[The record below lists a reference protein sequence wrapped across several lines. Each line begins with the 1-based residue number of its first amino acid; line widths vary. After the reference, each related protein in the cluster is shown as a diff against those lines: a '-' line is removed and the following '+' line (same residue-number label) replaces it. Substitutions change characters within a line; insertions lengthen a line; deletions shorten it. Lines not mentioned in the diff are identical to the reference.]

1 MYISI
6 EVSDIIVKARELA
19 TSWNHEYITPEH
31 VLYMMCDEIN
41 FKEAFE
47 GCGGDVLELKQ
58 ELAEYL
64 KEAIA
69 TTKLEPIE
77 SFSLQQAFIWASQQ
91 VINSGKDQIEL
102 DHLLSGIMHQP
113 ESYSAYYVEVQGITL
128 TDLLYELCHQG
139 KDDEEDTNMNNGTS
153 DEEGV
158 GEIQQDEASLEKLS
172 SYVTNLNELVKKET
186 EPLVGREDV
195 IQRTIQILCRKQKNN
210 PVHIGEPGVGKTAIT
225 KGLARKINDGN
236 VPSTLL
242 GAQIFELDLGATLA
256 GTQYRGDFEK
266 RLKKILDIIKK
277 QKNPIVYIDEI
288 HNIVG
293 AGSLGA
299 GSLDASNLLKPYLTQ
314 GHIKFIG
321 ATTYEEYKKYFEKDK
336 GLVRRFQPVEIKE
349 PTVEET
355 IEILEGIKP
364 HYEVYHGVTYTKE
377 AIRAAAKL
385 SQQYIND
392 RFLPDKAIDLLD
404 EAGAYYCA
412 SQIPV
417 NVGQSSIDGTKQN
430 ASTQKQ
436 PIIDVSIIEA
446 TLSRIC
452 HIPKQKVEKDE
463 IKSLRNLEKRL
474 KKQVFGQDEAIDEI
488 VKCIKLSRAGL
499 NDGEKPIA
507 SLLFVGPTGV
517 GKTEVAKCLSE
528 ELGVK
533 LIRFDMSEYTEKHT
547 ASKLIG
553 SPPGYVGYEEGGLLT
568 DAIKKAPYSILLLDE
583 IEKAH
588 QDIYNILLQVM
599 DYATLTDNQGR
610 KGDFRNVILIMT
622 SNAGAAKIGKK
633 LVGFG
638 ERTVEKDA
646 IDEAVKKAFTPEFR
660 NRLTK
665 TVTFNHISA
674 DMAKAIVQKQLG
686 QFKEQLAT
694 KQIEISFTPRTIKFI
709 AEKGISA
716 EYGAREII
724 RIIDGQIKPLLVDQI
739 LFGRLAKGGKCKIDM
754 ENEKF
759 KLVN

>member
-1 MYISI
+1 MQ
-6 EVSDIIVKARELA
+6 ARELA
-19 TSWNHEYITPEH
+19 AEWKHEYITPEH
-31 VLYMMCDEIN
+31 VLIVMCDEVH

-47 GCGGDVLELKQ
+47 ACGGDVPQLKQ
-58 ELAEYL
+58 ELTTYL
-64 KEAIA
+64 KDAID
-69 TTKLEPIE
+69 TTQLEPIE

-91 VINSGKDQIEL
+91 VINSGKEQIEL

-113 ESYSAYYVEVQGITL
+113 ESYSAYYIEVQGVTL
-128 TDLLYELCHQG
+128 TDLLYELCHQVR
-139 KDDEEDTNMNNGTS
+139 DEQEVLYEGNKEEKEGEKVTNQ
-153 DEEGV
+153 EE
-158 GEIQQDEASLEKLS
+158 ATLEKLS
-172 SYVTNLNELVKKET
+172 SYVTHLNELVKKET

-210 PVHIGEPGVGKTAIT
+210 PIHIGEPGVGKTAIT
-225 KGLARKINDGN
+225 KGLARKINEGS
-236 VPSTLL
+236 VPNILK

-266 RLKKILDIIKK
+266 RLKKILDVIKK
-277 QKNPIVYIDEI
+277 QENPIVYIDEI

-349 PTVEET
+349 PTIEET
-355 IEILEGIKP
+355 IEILQGIKT
-364 HYEVYHGVTYTKE
+364 HYEVYHGVTYTEE

-385 SQQYIND
+385 SQQYITD

-412 SQIPV
+412 NQLDKSKE
-417 NVGQSSIDGTKQN
+417 QS
-430 ASTQKQ
+430 
-436 PIIDVSIIEA
+436 IIDVSIIEV

-463 IKSLRNLEKRL
+463 IQTLKNLEKRL

-488 VKCIKLSRAGL
+488 VKSIKLSRAGL
-499 NDGEKPIA
+499 SDGEKPIA

-568 DAIKKAPYSILLLDE
+568 DAIKKTPYSILLLDE

-610 KGDFRNVILIMT
+610 KADFRNVILIMT
-622 SNAGAAKIGKK
+622 SNAGASKIGKK

-638 ERTVEKDA
+638 ERTVEQDA
-646 IDEAVKKAFTPEFR
+646 IDEAVKKTFTPEFR

-665 TVTFNHISA
+665 TVTFHHINA
-674 DMAKAIVQKQLG
+674 TMAKAIVQKQLN
-686 QFKEQLAT
+686 QFKKQLAT
-694 KQIEISFTPRTIKFI
+694 KQIEISFTPKVVRFI
-709 AEKGISA
+709 SEKGISA

-724 RIIDGQIKPLLVDQI
+724 RIIDGQIKPLLVDEI
-739 LFGRLAKGGKCKIDM
+739 LFGKLVKGGKCKVDM
-754 ENEKF
+754 ENEAF
-759 KLVN
+759 KLIC